1 MHVCVWV
8 WWVFFV
14 DLFALSDIDVCTI
27 CKIGY
32 HKICKFQGLY
42 CLKHTCCCFLR
53 FSKTSACLCMLAF
66 GLCLSSFVIHSFV
79 LCFKNRFLLKIH
91 YTHTHTYT
99 HIPFS
104 FPFLVLYFFYNFVCE
119 FAGFLK
125 PLLFDL
131 FFRYCFQFNLVF
143 LFWTQLCLLTI

>member
-1 MHVCVWV
+1 MCVSGFGV
-8 WWVFFV
+8 VFV

-42 CLKHTCCCFLR
+42 CLKHTCCSFLR
-53 FSKTSACLCMLAF
+53 FSKTSACLCILAF

-91 YTHTHTYT
+91 YTHTHTHT
-99 HIPFS
+99 FFFS
-104 FPFLVLYFFYNFVCE
+104 FFSSLFFYNFVCE
-119 FAGFLK
+119 FAGF
-125 PLLFDL
+125 
-131 FFRYCFQFNLVF
+131 
-143 LFWTQLCLLTI
+143 